1 MSLPVLAV
9 MPAYRPDAHLAERA
23 AALRAVGF
31 AGVVAVD
38 DGSPAEF
45 RAHFDALAAVDGCT
59 VIRHDANKGKG
70 AALKTAF
77 VHVHETRPDVSGVVT
92 VDADGQHSP
101 PDCRRVADALL
112 AAPESLVLGTRD
124 FSLHHVP
131 FRSWWGNNWTSVLF
145 AMLYG
150 RRVPDTQTGLRAF
163 PRAMLPLL
171 AAVPGNGYEDEMSVL
186 CRWVRARRPIE
197 TVPIETI
204 YEDGNASSH
213 FHPLRD
219 TLRIHGVLFANIF
232 SRI

>member
-9 MPAYRPDAHLAERA
+9 MPAYRPDARLADRA
-23 AALRAVGF
+23 AELLAAGF

-38 DGSPAEF
+38 DGSPAECTP
-45 RAHFDALAAVDGCT
+45 HFDALAALGGCN
-59 VIRHDANKGKG
+59 VLRHDANKGKG

-77 VHVHETRPDVSGVVT
+77 AHVHEPWPDISGVVT
-92 VDADGQHSP
+92 VDADGQHAPS
-101 PDCRRVADALL
+101 DCRRVADAFL

-131 FRSWWGNNWTSVLF
+131 FRSWWGNNWTSILF

-163 PRAMLPLL
+163 PLDMLPLL
-171 AAVPGNGYEDEMSVL
+171 AAVPGNGYEYEMSVL
-186 CRWVRARRPIE
+186 CRWVRARRPME
-197 TVPIETI
+197 FVPIETI

-219 TLRIHGVLFANIF
+219 TFRIHGALFANVF